1 MGTVHVSPQIP
12 MHVSPKGI
20 MIFKWI
26 IVFHT
31 HNSSKNQLQKYLIKE
46 GH

>member
-1 MGTVHVSPQIP
+1 MGLYMYHPKYP
-12 MHVSPKGI
+12 MHVPPKGI

-31 HNSSKNQLQKYLIKE
+31 HNSSQNQLQNKIFN
-46 GH
+46 